1 MKLPMFVHKRGVA
14 RVAGIAA
21 LAGSACSDVQSPTAV
36 DSEARPPS
44 FSQAGVVGIATGS
57 GHSPSGG
64 ALRVF
69 TFTAHA
75 RADGTVQG
83 RFRIG
88 LIANDAWF
96 SAEVTCVTFDGNT
109 AWVGGIIE
117 DTNVPGLV
125 QVGSASEFYVI
136 DNGEG
141 SEATAD
147 IVSTA
152 LFNQPAGNE
161 QLFCADQPLALP
173 PRTVT
178 EGNVQVRG
186 GS

>member
-1 MKLPMFVHKRGVA
+1 MKLPAFVHRTGVA
-14 RVAGIAA
+14 LVAGAAA
-21 LAGSACSDVQSPTAV
+21 LAGSACSDVESPTAP
-36 DSEARPPS
+36 DSGAASPS
-44 FSQAGVVGIATGS
+44 YSQSGVVGVATGS
-57 GHSPSGG
+57 GHSPSGD

-75 RADGTVQG
+75 RADGTAQG

-88 LIANDAWF
+88 LLANDAWF
-96 SAEVTCVTFDGNT
+96 SAEVTCVSFSGST
-109 AWVGGIIE
+109 AWVGGII
-117 DTNVPGLV
+117 DGTNVPGLV

-141 SEATAD
+141 SGAAAD

-161 QLFCADQPLALP
+161 QAFCADQPLALP

-178 EGNVQVRG
+178 EGNVQVSG
-186 GS
+186 G